1 MGLRAEIQADL
12 AQAFNTDLADA
23 IQPFTGSRTVTAIG
37 DYDPVTDTTTG
48 DQVIKYTGRGVFTE
62 YTIKEI
68 DALTVLITDTKLIAL
83 QNEVNELP
91 QVDDTVNGVFR
102 VVNVGADPADASI
115 TVQLRKV

>member
-1 MGLRAEIQADL
+1 MGLRSEIQADL

-23 IQPFTGSRTVTAIG
+23 VQPFTGSRTITG
-37 DYDPVTDTTTG
+37 TYDPVTDTTTG

-62 YTIKEI
+62 YTIKEV

-83 QNEVNELP
+83 QNEVDELP

-102 VVNVGADPADASI
+102 VVNVGADPADASY
-115 TVQLRKV
+115 TLQLRRI